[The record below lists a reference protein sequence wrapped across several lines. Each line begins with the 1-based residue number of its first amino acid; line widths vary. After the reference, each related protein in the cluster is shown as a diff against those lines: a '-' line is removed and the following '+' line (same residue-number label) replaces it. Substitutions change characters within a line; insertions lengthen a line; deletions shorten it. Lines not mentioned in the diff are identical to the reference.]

1 MRRLGMLLSSVLV
14 ILLVWPAFVHAFGDE
29 VVVGFMVPL
38 TKKGASYGVQSRA
51 ATEVA
56 IEEINAKGGIGGRK
70 LVVITKDTEGD
81 NALAIQLARQLIE
94 KDQVV
99 AIHGPQWSAEA
110 EAVFPICD
118 RVKVLCFSPTSTK
131 PGVSAPYDWAF
142 RNTVD
147 ENILVPQTLQW
158 VKQNYPWVKTAAIL
172 TDIKDAYSKS
182 LGHDTFRPKLKE
194 FGIEVVESVDYVT
207 GDTDFSAHITKIK
220 ARNPDLIAVG
230 GTWVETANMMKEA
243 EKQDLKVLWVGGVGF
258 GNARIM
264 ENAGAAAEGAVH
276 NATYDKDNPGEMNQS
291 YVKRLLEKVPNETP
305 HWPAA
310 NCYDAMKMLA
320 SAITQA
326 KIDNTSKSLAADRK
340 KVRDALAEVKEFPG
354 LTSADGKITMID
366 KGPDG
371 KHQGDAIKKG
381 TLIQVQ
387 NGKFVPV
394 GEGKAA
400 SLQISWMAGRK

>member
-1 MRRLGMLLSSVLV
+1 MRRLGIVLSSTLV
-14 ILLVWPAFVHAFGDE
+14 VLLVLPVFVHAFGDE
-29 VVVGFMVPL
+29 IVVGFMVPL

-56 IEEINAKGGIGGRK
+56 VEEINAKGGIGGRK
-70 LVVITKDTEGD
+70 LVIMTKDSEGD

-94 KDQVV
+94 KEQVV

-110 EAVFPICD
+110 EAVFPICE
-118 RVKVLCFSPTSTK
+118 RAKLLCFSPTSTK
-131 PGVSAPYDWAF
+131 PGVSAPYTWAF

-147 ENILVPQTLQW
+147 ENVLVPQTLEW
-158 VKQNYPWVKTAAIL
+158 LKTNYPWVKTAAVL

-182 LGHDTFRPKLKE
+182 LGHDTFLTRFKD

-220 ARNPDLIAVG
+220 AKNPDVIAVG

-258 GNARIM
+258 GNARIV
-264 ENAGAAAEGAVH
+264 ENAGSAAEGAIH
-276 NATYDKDNPGEMNQS
+276 NATYDKDNPSEMNQS

-320 SAITQA
+320 SAIEQA
-326 KIDNTSKSLAADRK
+326 KIDNTSKSLQADRQ
-340 KVRDALAEVKEFPG
+340 KVRDALAQVKDFPG

-366 KGPDG
+366 LGSDG
-371 KHQGDAIKKG
+371 KHKGDAIKKG

-400 SLQISWMAGRK
+400 ALQISWMAGRK